1 MHQKKFDIV
10 RVKTQLYI
18 YTYNAV
24 GTSLKQL
31 KKAGNLCALALD
43 LIDMTLHANK
53 SD

>member
-1 MHQKKFDIV
+1 MHQKKLILLES
-10 RVKTQLYI
+10 KHNYI

-31 KKAGNLCALALD
+31 KKAGNLCALAFD